1 MKSIEVGQK
10 GDSKYRISREVM
22 SSILTKVKENAIS
35 NFKWES
41 KDAVISIPAHFND
54 AHRQIVME
62 CATSAGLNVLKL
74 VNSPTAAAFTYGHC
88 DDSLNKKLL
97 VVDFGGSSFNASL
110 IDVEE
115 GIYEVLAT
123 YGDKHLGGTDLDTRL
138 LEFWLSDIK
147 KKLKV
152 DLTEQSKKIKRL
164 RKECKRVKKL
174 LSSATYADIDF
185 EGVDYNNDY
194 NHSIERAK
202 FEELSNDLF
211 SKCLKIIEN
220 VLEDSGITKDK
231 VDEVILVGGSTKI
244 VKIRRLIEEFFYKTP
259 NTSIDSEVA
268 IVHGAAK
275 LANSLSGDF
284 EDPCLWWFFDIC
296 TLSVGIESAGG
307 VMTPIITRQT
317 FIPCKKSLMFT
328 TFTDSASVP
337 KIKVFRG
344 ERAFTKDN
352 ELLGTF
358 ELKGIPPMPRWT
370 PKIEVTF
377 ELDCNGIF
385 SVSAVEKSTTK
396 PVVLVIN
403 EDRPSPNNKQI
414 EDIIKEAS
422 NYAEEDSKMLEII
435 KSRNKLSSYIQNARS
450 YFLRDIGY
458 NDKKMLLELTEEAEE
473 WLNNNQN
480 WSHKD
485 YS

>member
-1 MKSIEVGQK
+1 
-10 GDSKYRISREVM
+10 
-22 SSILTKVKENAIS
+22 
-35 NFKWES
+35 
-41 KDAVISIPAHFND
+41 
-54 AHRQIVME
+54 
-62 CATSAGLNVLKL
+62 
-74 VNSPTAAAFTYGHC
+74 
-88 DDSLNKKLL
+88 
-97 VVDFGGSSFNASL
+97 
-110 IDVEE
+110 
-115 GIYEVLAT
+115 
-123 YGDKHLGGTDLDTRL
+123 
-138 LEFWLSDIK
+138 
-147 KKLKV
+147 
-152 DLTEQSKKIKRL
+152 
-164 RKECKRVKKL
+164 
-174 LSSATYADIDF
+174 
-185 EGVDYNNDY
+185 
-194 NHSIERAK
+194 
-202 FEELSNDLF
+202 
-211 SKCLKIIEN
+211 
-220 VLEDSGITKDK
+220 
-231 VDEVILVGGSTKI
+231 
-244 VKIRRLIEEFFYKTP
+244 
-259 NTSIDSEVA
+259 
-268 IVHGAAK
+268 
-275 LANSLSGDF
+275 
-284 EDPCLWWFFDIC
+284 
-296 TLSVGIESAGG
+296 
-307 VMTPIITRQT
+307 MTPIITRQT

-358 ELKGIPPMPRWT
+358 ELKGIPPMPRGT

-435 KSRNKLSSYIQNARS
+435 KSRNKLSSYIHNARS

-480 WSHKD
+480 
-485 YS
+485 